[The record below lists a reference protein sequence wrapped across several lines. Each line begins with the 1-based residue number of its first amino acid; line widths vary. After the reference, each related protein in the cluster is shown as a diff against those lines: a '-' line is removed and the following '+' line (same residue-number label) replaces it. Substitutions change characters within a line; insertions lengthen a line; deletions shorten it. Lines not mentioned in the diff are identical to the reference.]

1 MHYAVS
7 IIALDYGSLYTE
19 YERESE
25 IIAVYFVHK
34 NKFCK

>member
-1 MHYAVS
+1 MHHAVS
-7 IIALDYGSLYTE
+7 VRALVYGSLYTE

-34 NKFCK
+34 N